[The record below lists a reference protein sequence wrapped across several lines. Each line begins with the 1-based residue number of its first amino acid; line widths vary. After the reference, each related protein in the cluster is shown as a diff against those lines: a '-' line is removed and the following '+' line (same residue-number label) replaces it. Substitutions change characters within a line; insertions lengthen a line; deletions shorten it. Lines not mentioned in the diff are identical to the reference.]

1 MFTGMISFMLV
12 RRRLTSAVAA
22 LALGLGLSPLAAAD
36 PPGRVAR
43 LNYVQ
48 GSVSFRPGGVEEWAS
63 ATVNYPLTIGGDL
76 WVDQGARAEL
86 HIGSTAIRLTPQTSF
101 SFLNL
106 DDRTVQIRLSQGS
119 LTVRIQRIVA
129 GEVFEIDT
137 PNGAVTLAR
146 PGSYRVDVDSDRVTA
161 TVTVRRGEAEIMS
174 AGAILPVRSG
184 EAVFLVGGDAPTYD
198 LREPAPPDEWETWG
212 SGRDAREDQAPALRY
227 VSREVTGYEDLDA
240 HGTWRVDA
248 TYGAVWSPTTVVVG
262 WAPYRHGHWAWV
274 DPWGWTWIDDA
285 PWGFAPFHYGRW
297 AFISGGW
304 GWIPGTI
311 VVQPVY
317 APALVAFVGGANF
330 SLSVSFGGIA
340 GIGWFPLAPREVY
353 VPPYQYSPTY
363 IRNVNITNVNVTN
376 INVTNVN
383 YLNRHVP
390 GAVTAVSHEVFV
402 SARPVATAAVLVS
415 SRAATTAQVVGM
427 TAPLA
432 PRHESVFGREA
443 TSGDSRRV
451 VRPPDQVLARP
462 VVARV
467 APPPAPIS
475 FEVRRKALEAQP
487 GRPLDPR
494 ALETLRGKEPSKA
507 LLIPAVR
514 PAAPGRD
521 APEAK
526 HALKPAREGLPA
538 PKPVAVEG
546 FVPAPQP
553 GVAREVAPAPVAP
566 EATGKPGKAPQPGV
580 AREVAPAP
588 VAPEATGKPGKAPQP
603 GVARE
608 VAPAP
613 VAPAATDKA
622 GPASRPGVAREAV
635 PAPVAPEVTGKP
647 GKAPQPGVAREAVP
661 APVAP
666 EATGKPEKP
675 PRPGVSPV
683 VAPAAPSQ
691 APRPGVAREVAPAPV
706 APEATGKAGQV
717 PRPGVAREV
726 VAPAPAA
733 PPGKKAPKPGE
744 VSGEEAA
751 PESADKAQPEGS
763 GKGKPK
769 P

>member
-36 PPGRVAR
+36 PPSRVAR

-48 GSVSFRPGGVEEWAS
+48 GSVSFRPGGVEEWAP

-119 LTVRIQRIVA
+119 LTVRIQRIAA
-129 GEVFEIDT
+129 GEVFEVDT

-198 LREPAPPDEWETWG
+198 LREPAPPDEWEAWG
-212 SGRDAREDQAPALRY
+212 SARDAREDQAPALRY
-227 VSREVTGYEDLDA
+227 VSREITGYEDLDA

-248 TYGAVWSPTTVVVG
+248 TYGAVWTPTAVAVG
-262 WAPYRHGHWAWV
+262 WAPYRYGHWAWV

-297 AFISGGW
+297 AYISGGW

-317 APALVAFVGGANF
+317 APALVAFVGGVNF
-330 SLSVSFGGIA
+330 SVSVSFGGIA

-363 IRNVNITNVNVTN
+363 IRNVNVTNVNITNVNVTN

-390 GAVTAVSHEVFV
+390 GAVTAVSHDVFV

-415 SRAATTAQVVGM
+415 PRAATTGQVVGM

-443 TSGDSRRV
+443 MSGDSRRV

-467 APPPAPIS
+467 APPPAPVP

-507 LLIPAVR
+507 LLVPAVR

-553 GVAREVAPAPVAP
+553 GVAREVVPAPVAP

-580 AREVAPAP
+580 AREVVPAP

-603 GVARE
+603 GVSRA
-608 VAPAP
+608 VTP
-613 VAPAATDKA
+613 V
-622 GPASRPGVAREAV
+622 
-635 PAPVAPEVTGKP
+635 PVVP
-647 GKAPQPGVAREAVP
+647 GKAPQ
-661 APVAP
+661 
-666 EATGKPEKP
+666 
-675 PRPGVSPV
+675 
-683 VAPAAPSQ
+683 
-691 APRPGVAREVAPAPV
+691 
-706 APEATGKAGQV
+706 
-717 PRPGVAREV
+717 
-726 VAPAPAA
+726 
-733 PPGKKAPKPGE
+733 PGE

-751 PESADKAQPEGS
+751 PESADKAQPEGA